1 MPEPEERLP
10 PPRAEEMTQEQRLAV
25 DRISAG
31 PRGALVGPFGP
42 LLHSPEL
49 MTCVQQTGEFLRFQS
64 TLDRRLFEMTVLLVA
79 RHWNQ
84 QFEWAFHEPLA
95 REAGLAGSV
104 VDAIAAAE
112 RPSDMDDATAAVWD
126 LVHDLH
132 STREVTDEHYAAAVA
147 AVGER
152 GVIEVVAGVGYYTTL
167 AMVMNVART
176 PPPEGGP
183 RLSEQDIGPAFD

>member
-10 PPRAEEMTQEQRLAV
+10 PPRAEEMTHEQRLAV

-49 MTCVQQTGEFLRFQS
+49 MTCVQRTGEFLRFQS

-95 REAGLAGSV
+95 REAGLDGSV
-104 VDAIAAAE
+104 VDAIAADE
-112 RPSDMDDATAAVWD
+112 RPGDMDDATAAVWD
-126 LVHDLH
+126 LVDDLH
-132 STREVTDEHYAAAVA
+132 STKSVADEHYAAAVA

-183 RLSEQDIGPAFD
+183 RLSGQDIGPAFD

>member
-64 TLDRRLFEMTVLLVA
+64 KLDRRLFEMTVLLVA

-84 QFEWAFHEPLA
+84 PFEWAFHEPLA

-104 VDAIAAAE
+104 VDAIAADE
-112 RPSDMDDATAAVWD
+112 RPSDMDSATAAVWD

-132 STREVTDEHYAAAVA
+132 STKGATDEHYAAAVA

>member
-10 PPRAEEMTQEQRLAV
+10 PPRAGEMTQEQRLAV

-49 MTCVQQTGEFLRFQS
+49 MTCLQQTGEFLRFQS

-79 RHWNQ
+79 RQWNQ
-84 QFEWAFHEPLA
+84 PFEWAFHEPLA

-104 VDAIAAAE
+104 VDAIAADE
-112 RPSDMDDATAAVWD
+112 RPSDMDSATAAVWD

-132 STREVTDEHYAAAVA
+132 SIKGATDEHYAAAVDT
-147 AVGER
+147 VGER

-183 RLSEQDIGPAFD
+183 RLSDLDLGPAFD

>member
-25 DRISAG
+25 DQISAG

-112 RPSDMDDATAAVWD
+112 RPGDMDEATAAVWD

-132 STREVTDEHYAAAVA
+132 SIKEVTDEHYAAAVA

-167 AMVMNVART
+167 AMVMNMART

-183 RLSEQDIGPAFD
+183 RLSEQDIGPTFD

>member
-10 PPRAEEMTQEQRLAV
+10 PPRADEMTQEQRLAV

-31 PRGALVGPFGP
+31 PRGGLVGPFGP

-79 RHWNQ
+79 RHWDQ

-95 REAGLAGSV
+95 REAGLAGPV
-104 VDAIAAAE
+104 VDAIAADE

-132 STREVTDEHYAAAVA
+132 SAKDVTEEHYAAAVA

-167 AMVMNVART
+167 AMVMNVAGT

-183 RLSEQDIGPAFD
+183 RLSGTVNGPAFD

>member
-10 PPRAEEMTQEQRLAV
+10 PPRTEEMTQEQRLAV

-95 REAGLAGSV
+95 REAGLADHV
-104 VDAIAAAE
+104 VDAIEKAE
-112 RPSDMDDATAAVWD
+112 RPRDMDDATAAVWD

-132 STREVTDEHYAAAVA
+132 STKEVTDGHYAAAVA

-167 AMVMNVART
+167 AMVMNMART
-176 PPPEGGP
+176 PPPDGAP
-183 RLSEQDIGPAFD
+183 RLSRTDIGPAFD